1 MRFSYAE
8 AMCDVTHYLPLA
20 RAADDSG
27 WDSFVVPDSIMYP
40 RDSDS
45 TYPYTADGNREFLDN
60 KPFIEPFV
68 LIPALAA
75 VTTRL
80 RFVTFVVKLPIR
92 QPVLVA
98 KQAASVAVLSGDR
111 FGFGIGL
118 SPWPEDFLVTGTEWR
133 ARGKRMDEMIDIM
146 RGLWTGEFFEYHGEY
161 YDLPAIKICPAPASP
176 IPLLIGGQ
184 TDAALRRAARVGDG
198 WMHAGLGDG
207 SDLGVHLGRLEELRM
222 EAGRNHEP
230 FEIHVIS
237 YDGYSLDGIKRLEDL
252 GVTDVIIGF
261 RDPYTMPDGPLQPK
275 IDALRA
281 FADNVIAASR

>member
-8 AMCDVTHYLPLA
+8 AMCDPSHYVPLA
-20 RAADDSG
+20 QAADDSG
-27 WDSFVVPDSIMYP
+27 WDSFVIPDSICYP

-45 TYPYTADGNREFLDN
+45 TYPYTADGNREFLDG

-75 VTTRL
+75 VTERL
-80 RFVTFVVKLPIR
+80 RFATFVVKLAIR

-98 KQAASVAVLSGDR
+98 KQAASVAVMSDNR

-118 SPWPEDFLVTGTEWR
+118 SPWPEDFIVTGTEWK

-146 RGLWTGEFFEYHGEY
+146 RGLWTGAFFEFHGDH
-161 YDLPAIKICPAPASP
+161 YDIPAIKITPAPTAP

-184 TDAALRRAARVGDG
+184 TDAALKRAARTGDG
-198 WMHAGLGDG
+198 WMHAGMGDG
-207 SDLGVHLGRLEELRM
+207 SDLAGHLDRLAGFRREYGRED
-222 EAGRNHEP
+222 EP

-237 YDGYSLDGIKRLEDL
+237 FDGYSLDGVKRLEDM

-275 IDALRA
+275 IDALRS
-281 FADNVIAASR
+281 FADSVIAGAR

>member
-8 AMCDVTHYLPLA
+8 AMCDASHYIPLA
-20 RAADDSG
+20 QAADDSG
-27 WDSFVVPDSIMYP
+27 WDSLVIPDSICYP

-45 TYPYTADGNREFLDN
+45 TYPYTADGNREFLDG

-75 VTTRL
+75 VTERL
-80 RFVTFVVKLPIR
+80 RFATFVVKLAIR

-98 KQAASVAVLSGDR
+98 KQAASVAVMSGDR

-118 SPWPEDFLVTGTEWR
+118 SPWPEDFIVTGTEWKG
-133 ARGKRMDEMIDIM
+133 RGKRMDEMIDIM
-146 RGLWTGEFFEYHGEY
+146 RGLWTGEFFEFHGAY
-161 YDLPAIKICPAPASP
+161 YDIPAIKICPAPPSP

-184 TDAALRRAARVGDG
+184 TDAALRRAARTGDG

-207 SDLGVHLGRLEELRM
+207 SDLGTHIDRLNDLRADYGRE
-222 EAGRNHEP
+222 NEP

-237 YDGYSLDGIKRLEDL
+237 FDGYSLDGIKRLQDM

-261 RDPYTMPDGPLQPK
+261 RDPYTTPDGPLQPK
-275 IDALRA
+275 IDALRS
-281 FADNVIAASR
+281 FADNVIAAAR